1 MSSYLTFYA
10 VPKAENS
17 KPIGLISYCR
27 SNDIYQYFSDN
38 IHPAYIGNDEE
49 YHYTELTVEKVDRV
63 LEDLN
68 NDIKKAKIRIEEYEK
83 CANGDTEIIETII
96 EFREYLE
103 NLETALYR
111 TEFIKELVLETK
123 YSNSLKAIYCNVD

>member
-1 MSSYLTFYA
+1 M
-10 VPKAENS
+10 K
-17 KPIGLISYCR
+17 
-27 SNDIYQYFSDN
+27 
-38 IHPAYIGNDEE
+38 
-49 YHYTELTVEKVDRV
+49 
-63 LEDLN
+63 
-68 NDIKKAKIRIEEYEK
+68 RIEEYEK

-111 TEFIKELVLETK
+111 TEFIKDLVLETK

>member
-10 VPKAENS
+10 VPKAEGS
-17 KPIGLISYCR
+17 KPIGLINYCR
-27 SNDIYQYFSDN
+27 SNDVYQYFSDN

-49 YHYTELTVEKVDRV
+49 DHYTELTVEKIDRV

-68 NDIKKAKIRIEEYEK
+68 NDIKKTKIRIEEYEK

-111 TEFIKELVLETK
+111 TEFIKELVLETE